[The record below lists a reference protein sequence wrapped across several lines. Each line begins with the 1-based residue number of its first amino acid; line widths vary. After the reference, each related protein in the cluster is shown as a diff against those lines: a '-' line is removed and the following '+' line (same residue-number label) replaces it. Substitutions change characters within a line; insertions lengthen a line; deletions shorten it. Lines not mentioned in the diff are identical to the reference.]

1 MESSFV
7 DTSKYQL
14 DPGSWQET
22 IHDVW
27 IGILVGGAHN
37 VYAVKKVCWDFVF
50 NPLAKAMGMRIKEQQ
65 RHAGTPE
72 LKVIGVG
79 FGRTGT
85 VSLTPWKRA
94 FIGCNAK
101 RGLYRRFDRMGCGEG
116 DPVYSD
122 KKRNLWRRFFSCRE
136 RSKIVTWLK
145 LTYSTPNIRMRQSVM
160 YV

>member
-1 MESSFV
+1 MVNKKKSVATITSLVVLFEDKRNGCFLISHSHTMPMESSFV
-7 DTSKYQL
+7 DTSRYQL

-50 NPLAKAMGMRIKEQQ
+50 KPLAMAMGMRIQEQQ
-65 RHAGTPE
+65 RHTGNSE

-85 VSLTPWKRA
+85 V
-94 FIGCNAK
+94 
-101 RGLYRRFDRMGCGEG
+101 RF
-116 DPVYSD
+116 
-122 KKRNLWRRFFSCRE
+122 
-136 RSKIVTWLK
+136 
-145 LTYSTPNIRMRQSVM
+145 
-160 YV
+160 